1 MYKSFYK
8 LNRNPFN
15 LTPDPTC
22 FVPTARHNEALAA
35 LYYGVRRHKG
45 VVVVTGE
52 VGTGKTLLL
61 RCLLQLFKQSHEIAY
76 AYLFNCKLSTME
88 FLEYVAADFGLQ
100 SSGLNKT
107 RLLIELSTFVTS
119 RGLKG
124 MTTVLIIDEAHNL
137 SAELLEEIRLLSNLE
152 TNQDKLLQIV
162 LVGQPELDEK
172 LDSFALRPL
181 KQRIALRAH
190 LSFLDFAE
198 TKEYISKRLA
208 IAGDTQQ
215 FTSLFAPDAL
225 ALIYQFSR
233 GYPRLINTICENA
246 LITGYAR
253 ASADSDGGYYPAS
266 SGGFSL
272 GPEDWGR
279 RRKGTPARVTRS
291 SERAKNLFLDLY
303 STSKRQPGHDPIQE
317 RRPIPIK
324 VGAHE
329 SDI

>member
-253 ASADSDGGYYPAS
+253 QVPTVTADIIRQVAEDFRLDQKIGAAEGKGAGQSD
-266 SGGFSL
+266 L
-272 GPEDWGR
+272 
-279 RRKGTPARVTRS
+279 S
-291 SERAKNLFLDLY
+291 SEHAKDLFLDLY
-303 STSKRQPGHDPIQE
+303 STSKRQPGHDAIQE